1 MIAALKTVL
10 AAFFGVRSRKNAENA
25 KLKPQQ
31 IIAAGLFLAL
41 CLALGVFLLVRV
53 LIANT

>member
-10 AAFFGVRSRKNAENA
+10 AAFFGVRSRKNAESA

-53 LIANT
+53 LIANS